1 MKSSSQGKK
10 SSPTVELI
18 LEHFGTLEDPRV
30 ERTRRHPL
38 SNILVMALCGA
49 ISGAD
54 GWEDLQL
61 FAEAKANFFAT
72 FLDMPYGTPC
82 ADTFRRVLS
91 ALHPVRFEA
100 CFRAWVGALA
110 QELGGQVVAIDGK
123 AVRGALEKAGR
134 RTTPLHLLHAWASE
148 QNLLLGQQ
156 AVEGAPGEVQAMPAL
171 IRLLELRGATVT
183 TDANGCTAEV
193 AAACVETGADY
204 ALALKGNRGALHEH
218 VQALFASTHPG
229 APPPPGTSFHSDV
242 HEAHGRTET
251 RHVWAMPLEHWP
263 LKSERWPGARTV
275 VLVQRERAAGAQ
287 GAATSTV
294 ERHFYLSSLTA
305 EAPVLARTIRAHWG
319 VENGLHWC
327 LDVGFGEDRRRIR
340 DREGA
345 QNFALLARLALTLL
359 KRETSLRRGIAGK
372 RKQAG
377 WVDAYL
383 LRVLSAGFPQL

>member
-1 MKSSSQGKK
+1 MKSSSQGNK
-10 SSPTVELI
+10 SSAAVELI

-38 SNILVMALCGA
+38 CNILVMALCGA

-61 FAEAKANFFAT
+61 FAEAKADFFAT
-72 FLDMPYGTPC
+72 FLDMPHGTPC
-82 ADTFRRVLS
+82 ADTFRRVFS

-100 CFRAWVGALA
+100 CFRAWVGALSE
-110 QELGGQVVAIDGK
+110 ELGGQVVAIDGK
-123 AVRGALEKAGR
+123 AVRGALEKVGG
-134 RTTPLHLLHAWASE
+134 RTTPLHLLHAWATE

-156 AVEGAPGEVQAMPAL
+156 AVEGAPGEVRAIPAL
-171 IRLLELRGATVT
+171 IRLLEIKGATVT

-193 AAACVETGADY
+193 AAACVEAGANY

-218 VQALFASTHPG
+218 VQALFSSTHPG
-229 APPPPGTSFHSDV
+229 APPPPGASFHSEV
-242 HEAHGRTET
+242 HEAHGRIET
-251 RHVWAMPLEHWP
+251 RHVWALPLEHWP
-263 LKSERWPGARTV
+263 LKTERWPQAQTV
-275 VLVQRERAAGAQ
+275 VLIQRERASVAQ
-287 GAATSTV
+287 GAAAPAV
-294 ERHFYLSSLTA
+294 ERHYYLSNLSPEA
-305 EAPVLARTIRAHWG
+305 EMLARTIRAHWG

-345 QNFALLARLALTLL
+345 QNFALLARIALTLL

-383 LRVLSAGFPQL
+383 LRVLSAGIPQL